1 MVEFL
6 NKAINSWWGITAI
19 VIIALA
25 LWMVLSIAL
34 YRPFFKRFYDVFLS
48 GVALIVLS
56 PVMLILIIL
65 GAIRMKGNPFF
76 TQLRPGKISKRTGK
90 EKIFKLVKFRTM
102 TCEKDE
108 NGNLLPDEKRL
119 TKYGKFLR
127 STSLDEI
134 PELLNILV
142 GHMSIVGPRPLLVQ
156 YLPLYSDEQRK
167 RHLVRPGLTGFA
179 QVHGRNTVSWEERFA
194 MDVKYTQKI
203 TLIRDLKIIFRTI
216 IAVLKREGINSET
229 AATMEEFKGGK

>member
-216 IAVLKREGINSET
+216 IAVLKREGINSGT